1 MGWQLRK
8 EEQQMI
14 FITHP
19 EHGADN
25 ISESD
30 LAEREKAGWLVT
42 TRAEWMGEKHAG
54 EPAGQEEPPVAP
66 KKRGPKPKGL

>member
-1 MGWQLRK
+1 
-8 EEQQMI
+8 MI

-30 LAEREKAGWLVT
+30 LAEREKTGWKVTNRADWMCAKKADAPAVETAG
-42 TRAEWMGEKHAG
+42 
-54 EPAGQEEPPVAP
+54 AP

>member
-1 MGWQLRK
+1 
-8 EEQQMI
+8 MI

-30 LAEREKAGWLVT
+30 LIEREKAGWKVT
-42 TRAEWMGEKHAG
+42 NRADWMGAKNADA
-54 EPAGQEEPPVAP
+54 PAAEAAAAP

>member
-1 MGWQLRK
+1 
-8 EEQQMI
+8 MI

-30 LAEREKAGWLVT
+30 LAEREKSGWKVMI
-42 TRAEWMGEKHAG
+42 RADWMGAKAAPSG
-54 EPAGQEEPPVAP
+54 EVVEVVRNKPG
-66 KKRGPKPKGL
+66 RKPKAM